1 MAEPE
6 LDMEKINSFRMPKAP
21 PGIQVLWYRNG
32 IRDKTRVEV
41 AYMLNAGERTASI
54 HAMMTGR
61 RIDAVRHVD
70 DPKLLLSNDQREN
83 GAWDFTDDYKSFLD
97 FKQQV
102 EDRLQYLERQVVR
115 MSADRLAN
123 KRPVGRP
130 KKAEPVAKTEKV
142 SPEVAEPISS

>member
-1 MAEPE
+1 MKENE
-6 LDMEKINSFRMPKAP
+6 VDMNKVNSFRMPKAP

-32 IRDKTRVEV
+32 VRDKTRVEV

-61 RIDAVRHVD
+61 RIDSVRHVD

-83 GAWDFTDDYKSFLD
+83 GAWDYTDDYKEFMN
-97 FKQQV
+97 FQKQI
-102 EDRLQYLERQVVR
+102 EDRLQFLERQVVR
-115 MSADRLAN
+115 MSADRLTN

-130 KKAEPVAKTEKV
+130 KKADSATKVEPVSEK
-142 SPEVAEPISS
+142 EAEPVSS